1 MRYIIDTAND
11 EQIQEAL
18 ALGACGITAN
28 PSMYLK
34 NHQNFHVFVK
44 KYAALHL
51 PFFSAEVME
60 GSLEEM
66 RSQAQIL
73 CEICPEIIIKLN
85 FSKNSLILCQELH
98 NRGIRTAITLI
109 FTVAQ
114 ANAAVNAGAD
124 YLFPFAGRSDE
135 YGLDGLKLI
144 TSIQKMA
151 DQKKQP
157 FSVVAASIKN
167 LHQLEELALAGIDYA
182 AIPYA
187 LYEKSLQ
194 HPLTAQ
200 GAADFQSD
208 WQKLPNSHS

>member
-18 ALGACGITAN
+18 DMGACGVTAN

-34 NHQNFHVFVK
+34 NQQNFYEFVK
-44 KYAALHL
+44 KYAALQL

-60 GSLEEM
+60 GALEEM
-66 RSQAQIL
+66 RAQSQFL
-73 CEICPEIIIKLN
+73 SEISPEIIIKLN
-85 FSKNSLILCQELH
+85 FSKNALILCKELH
-98 NRGIRTAITLI
+98 KRGIHTAITLI

-114 ANAAVNAGAD
+114 ANAAINAGAD

-151 DQKKQP
+151 DQKKQA

-187 LYEKSLQ
+187 LYEKSLH
-194 HPLTAQ
+194 HPLTDQ
-200 GAADFQSD
+200 GAAAFQSD
-208 WQKLPNSHS
+208 WQKLPPLHT

>member
-18 ALGACGITAN
+18 DMGACGVTAN

-34 NHQNFHVFVK
+34 NQQNFYEFVK
-44 KYAALHL
+44 KYAALQL

-60 GSLEEM
+60 GALEEM
-66 RSQAQIL
+66 RAQAQL
-73 CEICPEIIIKLN
+73 LSEISPEIIIKLN
-85 FSKNSLILCQELH
+85 FSKNALILCKELH
-98 NRGIRTAITLI
+98 KRGIHTAITLV

-114 ANAAVNAGAD
+114 ANAAIIAGAD

-151 DQKKQP
+151 DQKKQV

-187 LYEKSLQ
+187 LYEKSLH
-194 HPLTAQ
+194 HPLTDQ
-200 GAADFQSD
+200 GAATFLTDWKKLSNPQS
-208 WQKLPNSHS
+208 